1 MIDFIETLLAICG
14 GISIIGGAI
23 AVVWKLIRPATQMV
37 DRVETLERH
46 DKESYKHTEEIEK
59 SLENVKNTQ
68 KETLRC
74 LVSMLNHEITGNGVD
89 EMKKIRDELTD
100 LIAK

>member
-14 GISIIGGAI
+14 GVSIIGGAV

-46 DKESYKHTEEIEK
+46 DKESYKHMEEVEK
-59 SLENVKNTQ
+59 ALKNVENTQ
-68 KETLRC
+68 KETIKC
-74 LVSMLNHEITGNGVD
+74 LVSMLNHEITGNGVE
-89 EMKKIRDELTD
+89 EMKKTRDELID
-100 LIAK
+100 LIGK